1 MRARESCNR
10 RDRRREYPDSG
21 QLLRWVS
28 EFGVRRR
35 RPLNATACSRYWHC
49 AACHPP
55 CAAWHRPDVAHPSCR
70 PGASRPARGQL
81 RHGRRRLIGRTPAQ
95 RNRACRRC
103 ARTRRLIE
111 QAFQCLQA
119 HALFVDGALLSGE
132 RQLVL
137 VLRAKMAAWSR
148 ESAGNCTRVG
158 AGGQGIVAPLVDG
171 HRHIARRCDG
181 PVHANL
187 STRICD
193 AGLGSR
199 SGQPLFRHRHR
210 WRGRRA
216 HGLCGQRLRRG
227 YRPGCRACKHAH
239 AARRACDPLEA

>member
-28 EFGVRRR
+28 DGGVRRR

-49 AACHPP
+49 AACRPP
-55 CAAWHRPDVAHPSCR
+55 CAAWHRPGAAHPSCR

-81 RHGRRRLIGRTPAQ
+81 RHGRRRQIGRTPAQ
-95 RNRACRRC
+95 RDRACRRC

-148 ESAGNCTRVG
+148 ESAGNCTRGSGPAVK
-158 AGGQGIVAPLVDG
+158 ALLPRLSMGIGTSPGDATD
-171 HRHIARRCDG
+171 
-181 PVHANL
+181 L
-187 STRICD
+187 STPI
-193 AGLGSR
+193 
-199 SGQPLFRHRHR
+199 
-210 WRGRRA
+210 
-216 HGLCGQRLRRG
+216 
-227 YRPGCRACKHAH
+227 
-239 AARRACDPLEA
+239 

>member
-1 MRARESCNR
+1 M
-10 RDRRREYPDSG
+10 
-21 QLLRWVS
+21 
-28 EFGVRRR
+28 RRR
-35 RPLNATACSRYWHC
+35 RPLNATACSRYWRC

-148 ESAGNCTRVG
+148 ESAGNCTRGSGPAVRHCCP
-158 AGGQGIVAPLVDG
+158 ACRWASA
-171 HRHIARRCDG
+171 HRQAMRRTCPRQFEHQDLRRRPWQ
-181 PVHANL
+181 PVRPA
-187 STRICD
+187 
-193 AGLGSR
+193 
-199 SGQPLFRHRHR
+199 LFRHRHR